1 MSRRFDNDTINL
13 ALSILHGQ
21 LGRFAVHDIGTP
33 DVRLALRVL
42 RRHIPECSGLAEF
55 WRQGTAEMKH
65 PWESGHG
72 PYREIVRALQDAG
85 WTIERAWS
93 EWPSP
98 RD

>member
-1 MSRRFDNDTINL
+1 MSFDTTTINL
-13 ALSILHGQ
+13 ALSILHAQ

-42 RRHIPECSGLAEF
+42 RRHIQECDALAEF
-55 WRQGTAEMKH
+55 WRQGTAKPGH

-72 PYREIVRALQDAG
+72 PYREILAALRAKG
-85 WTIERAWS
+85 WAIDREWS
-93 EWPSP
+93 DWPSP